1 MRSKVRLSCAL
12 AVLLLCGMLR
22 PAFADGAMGVYD
34 ALAEAMIIGIVIVGV
49 IVAAIIVFFVRRARR
64 RRAVVRRG
72 DQAVPAARVVKDPLK
87 RS

>member
-1 MRSKVRLSCAL
+1 MWSKVRPSCAL

-34 ALAEAMIIGIVIVGV
+34 ALAEAVIVGIV
-49 IVAAIIVFFVRRARR
+49 LVGMIVAGIISFFVLRARR
-64 RRAVVRRG
+64 RRSVVRRR
-72 DQAVPAARVVKDPLK
+72 DPAVPEARVVNDPLK